1 MQKSVLLL
9 CWGSYGWACNL
20 WVLITYLFFLPVML
34 PFVVLEVRDIVQE
47 TGSKTIPKGKKM
59 QKTKMAV

>member
-9 CWGSYGWACNL
+9 CWGSYSWACNL
-20 WVLITYLFFLPVML
+20 WVLITYLFFLPVKL

-47 TGSKTIPKGKKM
+47 TGIKTIPTEKER